1 MPFQNWLELLFV
13 LWGVIGTLG
22 VLVERMRSKKSPGA
36 RSIQFVVAIN
46 ILPLVGFLALEGKL
60 SNEGIGT
67 ILGVVIG
74 YTLPGVLKR
83 GPWGRETEDSTK
95 PAN

>member
-1 MPFQNWLELLFV
+1 MTFHNWLELLFIC
-13 LWGVIGTLG
+13 WGIAGTIG
-22 VLVERMRSKKSPGA
+22 VLIERIVRKKSPGA

-46 ILPLVGFLALEGKL
+46 ILPLVGFLALESKL

-67 ILGVVIG
+67 ILGVIIG

-83 GPWGRETEDSTK
+83 GPWGKTASPK
-95 PAN
+95 PPTH